1 MPDVKVMGVDYIELF
16 VADLQEAARSFCDG
30 LGFQIVA
37 EAGSRTG
44 SEGRH
49 AYVLQQGGVRIILTA
64 ALHSTD
70 EAAAYVELHGDGIR
84 DIALRVS
91 DAAEAFREAVRRGAT
106 PLQEPIHSEDAG
118 GRLIRAVIASP
129 VGDVVHSLIQRDA
142 AGSQFWP
149 GRFRMREGVRMP
161 SHPMMLGVD
170 HLALCMVPGALGTGV
185 DFYQRVLG
193 FHQSHEENV
202 ETASSGMNSRVVQD
216 AMGRVCLVL
225 MEPMSGKR
233 HGQIDRFLTGHRGPG
248 VQHLA
253 FLSDDILNTVR
264 FLREH
269 HVPLL
274 DSPPGYYERLPLRVK
289 LEELDEE
296 LGHLRD
302 SHVLVDH
309 EGHGYLLQVF
319 TRSTHPRRTLFFEV
333 TQRKDARGFGTA
345 NIRALYEAVEQELG
359 LD

>member
-1 MPDVKVMGVDYIELF
+1 MKVMGIDHLELW
-16 VADLQEAARSFCDG
+16 VEDLQESARSFCDG

-37 EAGSRTG
+37 EAGPSTG
-44 SEGRH
+44 SQGLH
-49 AYVLQQGGVRIILTA
+49 GYVLQQGACRIILTA
-64 ALHSTD
+64 ASHATD

-84 DIALRVS
+84 DIALRVA

-106 PLQEPIHSEDAG
+106 PLQEPVCSEDAE
-118 GRLIRAVIASP
+118 GRVIRAVIASP
-129 VGDVVHSLIQRDA
+129 VGDVVHSLIQRDV
-142 AGSQFWP
+142 AGPPFWP

-170 HLALCMVPGALGTGV
+170 HLALCVVPGSLQVGV
-185 DFYQRVLG
+185 DFYQHVLG

-202 ETASSGMNSRVVQD
+202 ETAHSGMNSRVVQD
-216 AMGRVCLVL
+216 ATGRVCLVL

-233 HGQIDRFLTGHRGPG
+233 RGQIDRFLTGHRGAG

-253 FLSDDILNTVR
+253 FRTDDILNTVK

-274 DSPPGYYERLPLRVK
+274 DSPPGYYEGLPRRVK

-296 LGHLRD
+296 LEHLRD
-302 SHVLVDH
+302 NHVLVDH

-333 TQRKDARGFGTA
+333 TQRKDARGFGAA

-359 LD
+359 HD